1 MKRSFAD
8 RFFAAALAVAFCVA
22 MTACTVDQVLTD
34 IDLALQMSANIAAAI
49 EPISPADAALLTL
62 AINIATTG
70 LQVIQT
76 DYDQWKA
83 SGAQT
88 DLQKLEAALTTLKTN
103 LPMELA
109 AAHITNPA
117 SIAKAN
123 AWVNLV
129 VTTCTAV
136 LQLLPQTPGTAAMA
150 VFPTPQ
156 KIKAG
161 WDMDICAGA
170 KTCSD
175 LVKIHKIR

>member
-1 MKRSFAD
+1 
-8 RFFAAALAVAFCVA
+8 
-22 MTACTVDQVLTD
+22 
-34 IDLALQMSANIAAAI
+34 
-49 EPISPADAALLTL
+49 
-62 AINIATTG
+62 
-70 LQVIQT
+70 
-76 DYDQWKA
+76 
-83 SGAQT
+83 
-88 DLQKLEAALTTLKTN
+88 
-103 LPMELA
+103 MELA

-161 WDMDICAGA
+161 WDMDVCAGA